1 LASDWTVTST
11 FVPPPLRLMAMA
23 VFAAKP
29 VPRREYGV
37 PVWAF
42 AGATRRHLSAASMG
56 VGRARPSQSS
66 VATAAATHRRED
78 AAVHPGRVATFAS
91 AVSAP

>member
-1 LASDWTVTST
+1 
-11 FVPPPLRLMAMA
+11 MA

-42 AGATRRHLSAASMG
+42 AGATSRHLSAASMG
-56 VGRARPSQSS
+56 VGWARPSQNR
-66 VATAAATHRRED
+66 VATTAAVTHRRD
-78 AAVHPGRVATFAS
+78 AAVVSLRRIAVLAPV
-91 AVSAP
+91 VSAP

>member
-1 LASDWTVTST
+1 
-11 FVPPPLRLMAMA
+11 MA

-42 AGATRRHLSAASMG
+42 AGGTTRHLSAASMG
-56 VGRARPSQSS
+56 VGWARPSQNR
-66 VATAAATHRRED
+66 VATTAVAMNRRD
-78 AAVHPGRVATFAS
+78 AAVVSSGRLAALAL
-91 AVSAP
+91 AVSTP